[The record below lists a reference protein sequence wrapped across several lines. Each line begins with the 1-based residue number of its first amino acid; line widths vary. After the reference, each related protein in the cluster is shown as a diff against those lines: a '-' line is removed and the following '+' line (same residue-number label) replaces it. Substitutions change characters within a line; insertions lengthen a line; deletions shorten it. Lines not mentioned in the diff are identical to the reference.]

1 MVIIQLISAKTG
13 EPIKGKRVS
22 VGTSGFLS
30 GGVTDRK
37 ATNDRGEVEFSN
49 IKPCDNGKIYI
60 DGNTAYEGKID
71 GFQRIYV

>member
-22 VGTSGFLS
+22 VSNIGFLS

-37 ATNDRGEVEFSN
+37 TTNDRGEVEFSN
-49 IKPCDNGKIYI
+49 IKPCDGKIYI
-60 DGNTAYEGKID
+60 DGNTAYEGKIE